1 VPERARDL
9 LDLGQEARDLANFTL
24 DLSQHGLLASS
35 PMSDCDRYTDAINQ
49 CID

>member
-9 LDLGQEARDLANFTL
+9 LDSGQEARDLANFAL

-35 PMSDCDRYTDAINQ
+35 PMSDLDRYTDAINE

>member
-9 LDLGQEARDLANFTL
+9 LDSGQDARDLANFTL

-35 PMSDCDRYTDAINQ
+35 PMSDLDRYTHAINE